1 MSSDPRDVSF
11 TIRCSNVEEKA
22 LLYVMTDIEAWLQA
36 TLNGRASSAID
47 EVVRKETARMM
58 VDPNITSIPANRFQI
73 VQECT
78 QPLLRDAPPAVP
90 IQSSNGA
97 PTSNVPGA

>member
-1 MSSDPRDVSF
+1 MSDPRDVSF
-11 TIRCSNVEEKA
+11 TIKCSNVEQKA

-47 EVVRKETARMM
+47 EVVKTETARMM
-58 VDPNITSIPANRFQI
+58 ADPTITSIPANKFQI

-78 QPLLRDAPPAVP
+78 QPYLKDVAPPVSVP
-90 IQSSNGA
+90 SSNSE
-97 PTSNVPGA
+97 PTSNVSGA